1 MKKLMKKL
9 LQKLQLTI
17 LLFTTI
23 FFSTSIYS
31 EGWLDSDG
39 NYLSGVRAKEGNRF
53 DAEAWAQV
61 NESMNCELNV
71 YLNMDSFSNTL
82 PAIIATVNDVRVS
95 FTLLLKS
102 GNTAVYQAT
111 SIKGRKYFKDQFFKS
126 TAVNIKFSNGGFERD
141 NLVSTK
147 YFTEASNHFVE
158 ECRKK
163 GEIL

>member
-1 MKKLMKKL
+1 MKKL
-9 LQKLQLTI
+9 LQKTQLTI

-39 NYLSGVRAKEGNRF
+39 NYLKTIRAKEGNRF
-53 DAEAWAQV
+53 DAQAWLEV
-61 NESMNCELNV
+61 NDYRDCELNV
-71 YLNMDSFSNTL
+71 LLNMDSFSNTF
-82 PAIIATVNDVRVS
+82 PSIIATVNDVRVS
-95 FTLLLKS
+95 FTLQLQS
-102 GNTAVYQAT
+102 GNTAVYEAT
-111 SIKGRKYFKDQFFKS
+111 SIEGRKYFKDQFFKS

-147 YFTEASNHFVE
+147 HFTEASNHFVE